1 MKLVVPILIGLL
13 LILATSK
20 EKFTEIFGF
29 SGYSK
34 PILNVSINEKLNSS
48 IDVSNY
54 EEKAALID
62 NDTLQTLLFTV
73 QSKLKLPSYAVETNS
88 IKKFVDKTDPSK
100 IIYRCRF
107 MFVYTK
113 GFPFGFGVSAD
124 IMMSPKPTIVAM
136 TTQPQSEQTYSP
148 VEPFHE
154 DIHDNFVNYNEII
167 SNYSNS
173 VVKSF

>member
-1 MKLVVPILIGLL
+1 MKLVVPVLIGLL
-13 LILATSK
+13 LVLATSK

-54 EEKAALID
+54 EEKAALIG
-62 NDTLQTLLFTV
+62 NDLLQELLFTV
-73 QSKLKLPSYAVETNS
+73 QRHLKMPTYAVETNT
-88 IKKFVDKTDPSK
+88 IRKFVDKTDPSK

-107 MFVYTK
+107 MFIYTK

-124 IMMSPKPTIVAM
+124 ILMTPKPTIVAI
-136 TTQPQSEQTYSP
+136 TTQPQSDQTYSP
-148 VEPFHE
+148 VEPFTE
-154 DIHDNFVNYNEII
+154 GEDNFVNYNEVI
-167 SNYSNS
+167 SNYSKR
-173 VVKSF
+173 VVSSF

>member
-13 LILATSK
+13 LVLATSK

-34 PILNVSINEKLNSS
+34 PILNVSINETLNNS

-62 NDTLQTLLFTV
+62 NDLLQELLFTV
-73 QSKLKLPSYAVETNS
+73 QRHLKMPTYAVETNS

-107 MFVYTK
+107 MFIYTK

-124 IMMSPKPTIVAM
+124 ILMTPKPTIVAI
-136 TTQPQSEQTYSP
+136 TTQPQSDQTYSP
-148 VEPFHE
+148 VEPFTE
-154 DIHDNFVNYNEII
+154 GEDNFVNYNEVI
-167 SNYSNS
+167 SNYSKR
-173 VVKSF
+173 VVSSF

>member
-1 MKLVVPILIGLL
+1 MKLVVPVLIGLL
-13 LILATSK
+13 LVLATSK

-62 NDTLQTLLFTV
+62 NDLLQELLFTV
-73 QSKLKLPSYAVETNS
+73 QRHLKMPTYAVETNT
-88 IKKFVDKTDPSK
+88 IRKFVDKTDPSK

-107 MFVYTK
+107 MFIYTK

-124 IMMSPKPTIVAM
+124 ILMTPKPTIVAI
-136 TTQPQSEQTYSP
+136 TTQPQSDQTYSP
-148 VEPFHE
+148 VEPFTE
-154 DIHDNFVNYNEII
+154 GEDNFVNYNEVI
-167 SNYSNS
+167 SNYSKR
-173 VVKSF
+173 VVSSF

>member
-1 MKLVVPILIGLL
+1 MKIIVPVLIGILL
-13 LILATSK
+13 VLATSK

-48 IDVSNY
+48 IDISNY
-54 EEKAALID
+54 EEKAALIG
-62 NDTLQTLLFTV
+62 NDLLQELLFTV
-73 QSKLKLPSYAVETNS
+73 QRHLKMPTYAVETNS

-107 MFVYTK
+107 MFIYTK

-124 IMMSPKPTIVAM
+124 ILMTPKPTIVAI
-136 TTQPQSEQTYSP
+136 TTQPQSDQTYSP
-148 VEPFHE
+148 VEPFTE
-154 DIHDNFVNYNEII
+154 GEDNFVNYNEVI
-167 SNYSNS
+167 SNYSKR
-173 VVKSF
+173 VVSSF

>member
-1 MKLVVPILIGLL
+1 MKLVVPVLIGLL
-13 LILATSK
+13 LVLATSK

-34 PILNVSINEKLNSS
+34 PILNVSINETLNNS

-62 NDTLQTLLFTV
+62 NDLLQELLFTV
-73 QSKLKLPSYAVETNS
+73 QRHLKMPTYAVETNS

-107 MFVYTK
+107 MFIYTK

-124 IMMSPKPTIVAM
+124 ILMTPKPTIVAI
-136 TTQPQSEQTYSP
+136 TTQPQSDQTYSP
-148 VEPFHE
+148 VEPFTE
-154 DIHDNFVNYNEII
+154 GEDNFVNYNEVI
-167 SNYSNS
+167 SNYSKR
-173 VVKSF
+173 VVSSF

>member
-13 LILATSK
+13 LVLTTSK

-62 NDTLQTLLFTV
+62 NDLLQELLFTV
-73 QSKLKLPSYAVETNS
+73 QRHLKMPTYAVETNT
-88 IKKFVDKTDPSK
+88 IRKFVDKTDPSK

-107 MFVYTK
+107 MFIYTK

-124 IMMSPKPTIVAM
+124 ILMTPKPTIVAI
-136 TTQPQSEQTYSP
+136 TTQPQSDQTYSP
-148 VEPFHE
+148 VEPFTE
-154 DIHDNFVNYNEII
+154 GEDNFVNYNEVI
-167 SNYSNS
+167 SNYSKR
-173 VVKSF
+173 VVSSF

>member
-1 MKLVVPILIGLL
+1 MNLTPIVLL
-13 LILATSK
+13 AIVLALMTK
-20 EKFTEIFGF
+20 REKFTEIFGF

-62 NDTLQTLLFTV
+62 NDLLQELLFTV
-73 QSKLKLPSYAVETNS
+73 QRHLKMPTYAVETNT
-88 IKKFVDKTDPSK
+88 IRKFVDKTDPSK

-107 MFVYTK
+107 MFIYTK

-154 DIHDNFVNYNEII
+154 DIHDNFVNYNEVI
-167 SNYSNS
+167 SNYSNR